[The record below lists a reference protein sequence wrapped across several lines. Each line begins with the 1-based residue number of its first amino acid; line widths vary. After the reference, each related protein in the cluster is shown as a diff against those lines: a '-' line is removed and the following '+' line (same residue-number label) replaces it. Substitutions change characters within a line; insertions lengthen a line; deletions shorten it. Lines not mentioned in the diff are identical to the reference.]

1 MIQFTVH
8 AAVSFT
14 NGQNIKNFTIL
25 RFFLNFSKI
34 SSEMI
39 FHLEKLPKRGGNMEI
54 GQKLPLNTYW

>member
-1 MIQFTVH
+1 MIQFMVH

-14 NGQNIKNFTIL
+14 NGQNIKNFTIP
-25 RFFLNFSKI
+25 RFFLNFSNI

-54 GQKLPLNTYW
+54 GQK

>member
-25 RFFLNFSKI
+25 RFFLNFSNI

-39 FHLEKLPKRGGNMEI
+39 FYLVKLPKWGGNKEI
-54 GQKLPLNTYW
+54 GQK